1 MKFEFT
7 DLIAELEKVPESD
20 KPKKELFI
28 AHLSKAYIDNINLDI
43 NDEETK
49 DLVNLSYEQIDSIVK
64 RSILKITK
72 F

>member
-20 KPKKELFI
+20 RQKKELFI

-43 NDEETK
+43 NEDEAK
-49 DLVNLSYEQIDSIVK
+49 DLINLSYEQIDAIVK
-64 RSILKITK
+64 RSI
-72 F
+72 